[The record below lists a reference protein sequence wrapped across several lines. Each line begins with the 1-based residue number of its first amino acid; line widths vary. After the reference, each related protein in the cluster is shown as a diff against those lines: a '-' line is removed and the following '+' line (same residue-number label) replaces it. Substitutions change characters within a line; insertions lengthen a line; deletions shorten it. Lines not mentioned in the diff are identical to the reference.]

1 MQNVQKVLR
10 RCRET
15 ERKRERGRH
24 SNDCFLV
31 IERDR
36 ERENKMA
43 QRLYLNPG

>member
-10 RCRET
+10 RWRET
-15 ERKRERGRH
+15 ERERGRH
-24 SNDCFLV
+24 TNDCFLV
-31 IERDR
+31 IER